1 MLGRGRLRHCD
12 LPNRLEL
19 TLTSALLLS
28 GGMDSIAVAFWKR
41 PALAIT
47 VNYGQRPAEAEIE
60 AAGAVAR
67 ALSVEHAVLSIDCS
81 SIGSGDLA
89 GRPELRIAPV
99 KEWWPYRNQL
109 LVTLAAAHAL
119 SRGISTLLIGTVAS
133 DSVHADGTPQFVKLL
148 STLMEMQEGNV
159 RIEAPAAELD
169 SVELIRRSGVP
180 ADVLAWAHSCH
191 VSNLACGRCRG
202 CAKHF
207 NTTRGLGIG
216 PY

>member
-1 MLGRGRLRHCD
+1 M
-12 LPNRLEL
+12 
-19 TLTSALLLS
+19 TSALLLS

-41 PALAIT
+41 PTLAIT
-47 VNYGQRPAEAEIE
+47 INYGQRPAEAEIE

-67 ALSVEHAVLSIDCS
+67 ALNMDQAVLTIDCS

-89 GRPELRIAPV
+89 GRPKLQIAPV
-99 KEWWPYRNQL
+99 NEWWPYRNQL

-119 SRGISTLLIGTVAS
+119 SRGISTLLMGTVAS
-133 DSVHADGTPQFVKLL
+133 DSVHADGTPQFVNQL
-148 STLMEMQEGNV
+148 SALMEMQEGNL
-159 RIEAPAAELD
+159 RIEAPAADLD
-169 SVELIRRSGVP
+169 SVELIRQSGVP
-180 ADVLAWAHSCH
+180 ADLLAWAHSCH

-207 NTTRGLGIG
+207 NTTQRLGIG